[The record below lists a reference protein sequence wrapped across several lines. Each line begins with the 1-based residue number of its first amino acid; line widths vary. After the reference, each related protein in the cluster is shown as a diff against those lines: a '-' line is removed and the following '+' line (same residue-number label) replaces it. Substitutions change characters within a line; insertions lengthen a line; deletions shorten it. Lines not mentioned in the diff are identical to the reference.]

1 MTPESIPGLSLRDG
15 LELVLWPQLWQLDLT
30 VEELI
35 AELELRGPRPRQPA
49 PAAVDAEGE
58 A

>member
-1 MTPESIPGLSLRDG
+1 MTPESIPGLSLPDG

-35 AELELRGPRPRQPA
+35 AELELRGPRPPQPA